1 MPWQGNNHHLWRSK
15 RWVLVSAL
23 FKSVKIGGAPSERA
37 ALVIYSALL
46 GSFEPPLLW
55 APACRLHHA
64 VYFFGNEHLSL
75 CLQTK
80 RVTLYTQWFLSKG
93 VVSRYLNCQSL
104 PVPGICPWNMFLEY
118 AVNVMC
124 CWDLCTCEGSSHHW
138 WLVTRQGLSLLALG
152 SGSCRFRL
160 HFWSGKSILWGCQNP
175 KYLLSYL

>member
-1 MPWQGNNHHLWRSK
+1 M
-15 RWVLVSAL
+15 LVSAL

-80 RVTLYTQWFLSKG
+80 RVTLYAQ
-93 VVSRYLNCQSL
+93 
-104 PVPGICPWNMFLEY
+104 
-118 AVNVMC
+118 
-124 CWDLCTCEGSSHHW
+124 
-138 WLVTRQGLSLLALG
+138 
-152 SGSCRFRL
+152 
-160 HFWSGKSILWGCQNP
+160 
-175 KYLLSYL
+175 